1 MNRTPPEIRAG
12 YPEHPLALMQ
22 QNLENGLRARTDP
35 APVPVYFRADD
46 IGVISEA
53 FVKLMALFEQ
63 YKMPLC
69 LAVVPA
75 WLTARRWSAMSRV
88 CNSGSALWCWHQ
100 HGWRHRNH
108 QCSGKKSE
116 FGASRSTAAIRKDII
131 NGRNRLQGLLGN
143 HFSPFFTPPW
153 NRCSQETEL
162 ELREAGFKAIS
173 TDRRG
178 PQPTD
183 RPLPDLPVNVDLHT
197 RKESDGQSCLLAMAA
212 ELETAAGNGAI
223 GFMIHHQR
231 MSDTS
236 FMLLQ
241 GLLEIIQQTRTL
253 TPVDFRDL
261 F

>member
-1 MNRTPPEIRAG
+1 MNRTPAEIRSG
-12 YPEHPLALMQ
+12 YPEDPLALLQ
-22 QNLENGLRARTDP
+22 QSLEDGLRARTEP
-35 APVPVYFRADD
+35 SPVPVYFRADD

-63 YKMPLC
+63 YRIPLC

-75 WLTARRWSAMSRV
+75 WLTARRWSAIGRI
-88 CNSGSALWCWHQ
+88 CNSGSSLWCWHQ

-116 FGASRSTAAIRKDII
+116 FGSDRSTAAIKKDII
-131 NGRNRLQGLLGN
+131 NGRNRLQEILGG

-153 NRCSQETEL
+153 NRCSPETVI
-162 ELREAGFKAIS
+162 ELRAAGFKAVS
-173 TDRRG
+173 SDWRA
-178 PQPTD
+178 PHPTD

-197 RKESDGQSCLLAMAA
+197 RKESDGPSCLLALAA
-212 ELETAAGNGAI
+212 ELETAAGHPAL

-231 MSDTS
+231 MSDSS
-236 FMLLQ
+236 FMLLE
-241 GLLEIIQQTRTL
+241 GLLDIVRQARLL

-261 F
+261 V